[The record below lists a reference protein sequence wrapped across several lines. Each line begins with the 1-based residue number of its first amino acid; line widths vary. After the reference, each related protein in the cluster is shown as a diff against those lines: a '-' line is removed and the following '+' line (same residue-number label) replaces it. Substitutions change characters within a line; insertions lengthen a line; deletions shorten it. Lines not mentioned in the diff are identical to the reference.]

1 MVNAEQIPLGG
12 LLNPLVAAVA
22 RTRASVHTKL
32 LAGFL
37 VGALLILAMGVLNLL
52 ILARMSDRVAELT
65 RLHEKVDWARR
76 MEYQVTAQSHFRA
89 MALLTR
95 DDSNNDKITSAKR
108 TFLEGLD
115 ALERLSPPE
124 QQPIYGRV
132 REANDRFAASGQRA
146 LALYQAGNIP
156 DALNV
161 HLSEEHVI
169 SHELEDQ
176 MRQIQSLVVA
186 EMGDAV
192 AAFDGDRRLLT
203 GTVILFS
210 LAGICNGPDPWLRPV
225 LGVYQTGSQDGR
237 GPGRHR
243 GRRLRAPDRSAEP

>member
-1 MVNAEQIPLGG
+1 MVNADQIPLGG

-115 ALERLSPPE
+115 ALERLSPPSSS
-124 QQPIYGRV
+124 PSTGGSV
-132 REANDRFAASGQRA
+132 R
-146 LALYQAGNIP
+146 
-156 DALNV
+156 
-161 HLSEEHVI
+161 
-169 SHELEDQ
+169 
-176 MRQIQSLVVA
+176 
-186 EMGDAV
+186 
-192 AAFDGDRRLLT
+192 LT
-203 GTVILFS
+203 I
-210 LAGICNGPDPWLRPV
+210 
-225 LGVYQTGSQDGR
+225 GS
-237 GPGRHR
+237 RHR
-243 GRRLRAPDRSAEP
+243 GSGRWRSIRREISRTR